1 MKAMS
6 FNQFAQAVGEQGA
19 AVKAAAATIAAAF
32 AKATPEQQADL
43 RGRWK
48 LYHLIGQGF
57 EQPQAERILS
67 LGKGGKAKKAHI
79 EAIDRAYSD
88 FRYYIVTKPKS
99 KKPKS
104 PSPESHARVAVPKVK
119 VEQAVELFAGMTR
132 EQIKAL
138 VDRALSQITF
148 E

>member
-19 AVKAAAATIAAAF
+19 EVKAAAATIAAAF

-57 EQPQAERILS
+57 EQEQAERILS
-67 LGKGGKAKKAHI
+67 LGKSIKAKKAHI

-88 FRYYIVTKPKS
+88 FRYYIV
-99 KKPKS
+99 KKPKATK
-104 PSPESHARVAVPKVK
+104 PESHARVAVPKVK
-119 VEQAVELFAGMTR
+119 VEQAVELFAGLTR
-132 EQIKAL
+132 AQITAL
-138 VDRALSQITF
+138 VERAISQITF

>member
-6 FNQFAQAVGEQGA
+6 FNQFAQAVGKQGA
-19 AVKAAAATIAAAF
+19 EVKAAAATIAAAF
-32 AKATPEQQADL
+32 AKATPEQQAYL

-48 LYHLIGQGF
+48 LHHLIGQGF

-88 FRYYIVTKPKS
+88 FRYYIV

-104 PSPESHARVAVPKVK
+104 TSPESHARVAVPKVK

>member
-1 MKAMS
+1 MG
-6 FNQFAQAVGEQGA
+6 QRDTPVG
-19 AVKAAAATIAAAF
+19 
-32 AKATPEQQADL
+32 
-43 RGRWK
+43 GRQWFRCVQSC
-48 LYHLIGQGF
+48 HPRAGCCGQGF

-79 EAIDRAYSD
+79 KAIDRAYSD

-99 KKPKS
+99 KKP
-104 PSPESHARVAVPKVK
+104 SPESHARVAVPKAK
-119 VEQAVELFAGMTR
+119 VAEAVELFAGMTR

>member
-88 FRYYIVTKPKS
+88 FRYYIV

-104 PSPESHARVAVPKVK
+104 TSPESHARVAVPKVK

>member
-19 AVKAAAATIAAAF
+19 KVKAAAATIKSAY

-48 LYHLIGQGF
+48 LHHLIGQGF
-57 EQPQAERILS
+57 KQEQAERILS
-67 LGKGGKAKKAHI
+67 LGKSVKAKKAHI
-79 EAIDRAYSD
+79 QAIDRAYSD
-88 FRYYIVTKPKS
+88 FRYYIVKKS
-99 KKPKS
+99 QPAS
-104 PSPESHARVAVPKVK
+104 PQSHARVAVPKVK
-119 VEQAVELFAGMTR
+119 VEQAVALFEGLTR
-132 EQIKAL
+132 KQIKTL
-138 VDRALSQITF
+138 VERAVAQITF

>member
-6 FNQFAQAVGEQGA
+6 FNQFAQAVGKQGEE
-19 AVKAAAATIAAAF
+19 VKAAAATIAAAF

-43 RGRWK
+43 QGRWK

-79 EAIDRAYSD
+79 KAIDRAYSD

-99 KKPKS
+99 KKP
-104 PSPESHARVAVPKVK
+104 SPESHARVAVPKAK
-119 VEQAVELFAGMTR
+119 VAEAVELFAGMTR

>member
-19 AVKAAAATIAAAF
+19 EVKAAAATIAAAF

-57 EQPQAERILS
+57 EQKQAERILS
-67 LGKGGKAKKAHI
+67 LGKGGNAKKAHI

-88 FRYYIVTKPKS
+88 FRYYIVKKS
-99 KKPKS
+99 QPAS
-104 PSPESHARVAVPKVK
+104 PQSHARVAVPKVK
-119 VEQAVELFAGMTR
+119 VEQAVALFEGLTR
-132 EQIKAL
+132 AQIKAL
-138 VDRALSQITF
+138 VERAVSQISF

>member
-6 FNQFAQAVGEQGA
+6 FNQFAQAVGKQGEE
-19 AVKAAAATIAAAF
+19 VKAAAATIAAAF

-48 LYHLIGQGF
+48 LHHLIGQGF
-57 EQPQAERILS
+57 KQEQAERILS
-67 LGKGGKAKKAHI
+67 LGKSIKAKKAHI

-88 FRYYIVTKPKS
+88 FRYYIV
-99 KKPKS
+99 KKPQS
-104 PSPESHARVAVPKVK
+104 TSPESHARVAVPKVK

>member
-6 FNQFAQAVGEQGA
+6 FNQFAQAVGKQGA
-19 AVKAAAATIAAAF
+19 VVKAAAATIAAAF

-57 EQPQAERILS
+57 EQVQAERILS

-88 FRYYIVTKPKS
+88 FRYYIV

-104 PSPESHARVAVPKVK
+104 TSPESHARVAVPKVK
-119 VEQAVELFAGMTR
+119 VEQAIELFAGMTR